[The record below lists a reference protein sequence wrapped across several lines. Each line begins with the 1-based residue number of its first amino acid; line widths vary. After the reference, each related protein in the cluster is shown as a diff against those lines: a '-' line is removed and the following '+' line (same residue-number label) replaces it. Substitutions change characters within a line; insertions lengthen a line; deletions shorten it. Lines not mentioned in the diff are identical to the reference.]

1 MDRNPVLLYKIL
13 VIGVVVLF
21 IGVGIQPALAVNHNV
36 TESKDDCDLC
46 PKVSN
51 QNIGLIKSLINRLEI
66 YEKQLS
72 VLSRFNPEFE
82 EKYQEVSKGISTIQ
96 GLNIGDDLCTI
107 LGMIV
112 IITMSIVSISFSREL
127 MILGFILDITIGPIF
142 IVSFIIWF
150 KFCVEV
156 YPYKLI

>member
-1 MDRNPVLLYKIL
+1 MDRNPVVLYKTL
-13 VIGVVVLF
+13 VVGIIVLLLG
-21 IGVGIQPALAVNHNV
+21 IGIQPAIAVNHNATH
-36 TESKDDCDLC
+36 TEDDCEIC
-46 PKVSN
+46 PKISN
-51 QNIGLIKSLINRLEI
+51 QNIVLIKSLFNRLKI
-66 YEKQLS
+66 FEKQLS

-82 EKYQEVSKGISTIQ
+82 EKYQEMSEGISTIQ

-107 LGMIV
+107 LGAIV

-127 MILGFILDITIGPIF
+127 MIIGFILDITFGPIF

>member
-13 VIGVVVLF
+13 IIGVVVLF
-21 IGVGIQPALAVNHNV
+21 FGVGIQPAIAVNA
-36 TESKDDCDLC
+36 TDSEDDCKIC
-46 PKVSN
+46 PKASN
-51 QNIGLIKSLINRLEI
+51 QNLVLIKSLINRLKI
-66 YEKQLS
+66 FEKQLS

-107 LGMIV
+107 LGAIV

-127 MILGFILDITIGPIF
+127 MIIGFILDITIGPIF
-142 IVSFIIWF
+142 IVSFIIWYRY
-150 KFCVEV
+150 CVEV
-156 YPYKLI
+156 YPYKVD